1 MEVSLKVKHKKN
13 LGYELWEYGSVGK
26 ALVAKP
32 LFDPLGPKW
41 KNEKKKNSEVVFQPP
56 RVNYST
62 CILPYII
69 NKCN

>member
-1 MEVSLKVKHKKN
+1 MDMEVSLKVKHKKN

-41 KNEKKKNSEVVFQPP
+41 KNEKKKKKTTLKLSSSLHV
-56 RVNYST
+56 
-62 CILPYII
+62 
-69 NKCN
+69 